1 MMKAVFKLLPVIIF
15 SFMVLATTAQP
26 FNEKNTAIHN
36 KPYKVLTSG
45 KQLTIKSNKPIRHIM
60 LWTTGGN
67 RIVEQKEIN
76 NQQCVVQIPVNQKT
90 FFIMV
95 AMGDGKVYTEKI
107 GIQ

>member
-1 MMKAVFKLLPVIIF
+1 MMRAVFKLLPVILF
-15 SFMVLATTAQP
+15 SFLFHATTAQP
-26 FNEKNTAIHN
+26 FGEKSPASNN

-45 KQLTIKSNKPIRHIM
+45 KQLTIKSTRQIRHVM

-76 NQQCVVQIPVNQKT
+76 NQQCIVQIPVNQKT
-90 FFIMV
+90 FFMMV

-107 GIQ
+107 GIR